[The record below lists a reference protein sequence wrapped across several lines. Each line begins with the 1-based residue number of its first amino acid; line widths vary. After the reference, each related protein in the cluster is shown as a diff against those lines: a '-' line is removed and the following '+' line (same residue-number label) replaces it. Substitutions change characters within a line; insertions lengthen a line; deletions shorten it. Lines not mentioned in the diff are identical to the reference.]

1 MVLKKHHFLKGNA
14 FYDNILLRRN
24 FWMKLTTRNVVLG
37 ALFIAIVTLMT
48 FINVPLF
55 GPQGGLIHLGYVAL
69 FPIAILYGRYL
80 GLIAG
85 GVGMGLFDILSGW
98 SAWAPGTFVIVGLI
112 GYVVGV
118 LTTGN
123 PGLLQIIGAMAIGS
137 FISIIGYF
145 LYNSFVMGFGVE
157 SASVSLI
164 GDSLKVFASLVITL
178 FTLPALRRIQQ
189 QFTV

>member
-1 MVLKKHHFLKGNA
+1 MVLKKRRFLKGNA
-14 FYDNILLRRN
+14 FCGNILLRRI
-24 FWMKLTTRNVVLG
+24 FRMKLTTRNVVLG

-48 FINVPLF
+48 FVNVPLF

-85 GVGMGLFDILSGW
+85 GVGMALFDVLSGW

-112 GYVVGV
+112 GYVVGR
-118 LTTGN
+118 LTTN
-123 PGLLQIIGAMAIGS
+123 KSGLVNIVLAMTVGS
-137 FISIIGYF
+137 LISIGGYF
-145 LYNSFVMGFGVE
+145 LYNAFVMGFGVE

-164 GDSLKVFASLVITL
+164 GDSLKVFASLGITL

-189 QFTV
+189 QFN